1 MATDTNT
8 TIARPYAKAAFEFAL
23 EKGQLQQW
31 SDLLSILSSVSLDLT
46 IQELAQQPGIS
57 REKLASLF
65 INIAGDKIDQNG
77 KNFVEMLATNKRLL
91 ALSEIK
97 QTFDELKAEQEK
109 SLDVSVISF
118 SAMTEK
124 QKELLAESLKKRLKR
139 DITIDETIDESILGG
154 AIIRAGDLVMDGSVK
169 GQLDKLR
176 NEIAA

>member
-1 MATDTNT
+1 MATDTST

-31 SDLLSILSSVSLDLT
+31 SDLLSILSDISSDLDVQDLV
-46 IQELAQQPGIS
+46 QKPGVS

-65 INIAGDKIDQNG
+65 INIAGDRIDQNG
-77 KNFVEMLATNKRLL
+77 KNFVDMLANNKRLL
-91 ALSEIK
+91 ALTEIK
-97 QTFDELKAEQEK
+97 QTFDEFKAEQEK

-118 SAMTEK
+118 SAMTDS
-124 QKELLAESLKKRLKR
+124 QKELLAQSLKKRLNR

-154 AIIRAGDLVMDGSVK
+154 AIIRAGDLVLDGSVK
-169 GQLDKLR
+169 GKLDKLK